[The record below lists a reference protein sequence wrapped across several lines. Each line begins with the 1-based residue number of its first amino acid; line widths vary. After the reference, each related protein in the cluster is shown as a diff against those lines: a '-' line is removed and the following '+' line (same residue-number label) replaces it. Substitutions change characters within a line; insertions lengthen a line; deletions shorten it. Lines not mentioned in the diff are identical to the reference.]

1 MSYESKKARIERC
14 SRIFATL
21 MQEFPDSRCALEH
34 KNAWELLVATVLS
47 AQCTDKNVNKVTP
60 ALFERW
66 PGPGEMAQASVG
78 EIEEAIR
85 TIGLFRSKAKNLKA
99 CAERMMEVHH
109 GVVPQT
115 LKELVALG
123 GVGRKTANVVLGNAF
138 QHPEG
143 VVVDTHVSRISQLL
157 KLTASKTPEAIER
170 DLNQIVPQEDWVMFS
185 HLLIDHGR
193 KTCIARR
200 PRCGQCPVAVDCP
213 SRKPTSP
220 Q

>member
-66 PGPGEMAQASVG
+66 PGPEEMAQASVG

-99 CAERMMEVHH
+99 CSERMVEVHH
-109 GVVPQT
+109 GVVPRT

-138 QHPEG
+138 QNPEG

-170 DLNQIVPQEDWVMFS
+170 DLNQIVPQEDWVVFS

-200 PRCGQCPVAVDCP
+200 PRCGQCPIAVDCP